1 MTILVENVVPRS
13 RINVIIL
20 VISIYI
26 FLIKYK
32 LTSSCDTGFK
42 SYGWSNKLKTAE
54 IIIYSN
60 RYFLVL
66 NYDLFRLQVF
76 FSENVCESLRKAQH
90 IVFDAVNI
98 VLNL

>member
-1 MTILVENVVPRS
+1 M
-13 RINVIIL
+13 
-20 VISIYI
+20 
-26 FLIKYK
+26 
-32 LTSSCDTGFK
+32 GFIK
-42 SYGWSNKLKTAE
+42 SYGLSLNILKQTAE